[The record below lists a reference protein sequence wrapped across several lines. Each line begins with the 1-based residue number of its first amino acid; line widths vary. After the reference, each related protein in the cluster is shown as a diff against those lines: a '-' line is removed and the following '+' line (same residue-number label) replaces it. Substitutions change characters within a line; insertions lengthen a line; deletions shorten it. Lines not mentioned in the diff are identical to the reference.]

1 MLWMLAAILIC
12 GASVFTACSSNDDNP
27 FQPVVQV
34 GIDKTN
40 FPDDNFWNYLLEQ
53 DYGKDGVLTEA
64 EIRNIT
70 VMDVSE
76 KEIKSLKG
84 IEYFTALRTL
94 NCSDN
99 ELTELDIS
107 GNTALD
113 TLDCS
118 YNELTEL
125 DLSKNTALRSLDC
138 GFNELT
144 ALDVSKNTA
153 LRSLDCDDNKL
164 TSLDISKNTELT
176 HLDCGFN
183 ELTSLDISKNT
194 ALTYLYCD
202 DNKLTALDI
211 SKNTALTSL
220 SCDDNKLTAL
230 DISKNTA
237 LTRLSCSGN
246 SLTSLDL
253 SKNMALKKLLCF
265 KNQISGQNMDALI
278 GSLRQ
283 NESEEFCAFY
293 VMDGNEPNQNVCTK
307 SQAAAA
313 KAKGWLPQYWDEDEK
328 AWLEYEGSE

>member
-118 YNELTEL
+118 YNELTAL
-125 DLSKNTALRSLDC
+125 DVSKNTALDSLDC
-138 GFNELT
+138 SVNELT

-153 LRSLDCDDNKL
+153 LNVL
-164 TSLDISKNTELT
+164 TC
-176 HLDCGFN
+176 CG
-183 ELTSLDISKNT
+183 
-194 ALTYLYCD
+194 
-202 DNKLTALDI
+202 
-211 SKNTALTSL
+211 
-220 SCDDNKLTAL
+220 
-230 DISKNTA
+230 
-237 LTRLSCSGN
+237 
-246 SLTSLDL
+246 
-253 SKNMALKKLLCF
+253 
-265 KNQISGQNMDALI
+265 NQISGQNMDDLI
-278 GSLRQ
+278 SGLPQHDTS
-283 NESEEFCAFY
+283 
-293 VMDGNEPNQNVCTK
+293 DPNFFGVYDNSKGDEGNVCTK
-307 SQAAAA
+307 SQVAAA
-313 KAKGWLPQYWDEDEK
+313 KAKGWMPKYLHEYEYEEEDGEIEVGVE
-328 AWLEYEGSE
+328 WLEYEGSE

>member
-118 YNELTEL
+118 YNELT
-125 DLSKNTALRSLDC
+125 
-138 GFNELT
+138 

-153 LRSLDCDDNKL
+153 LRSLDCRFNEL
-164 TSLDISKNTELT
+164 TALDISVNKALTE
-176 HLDCGFN
+176 LDCGFN

-194 ALTYLYCD
+194 ALTYLYCGF
-202 DNKLTALDI
+202 NE
-211 SKNTALTSL
+211 
-220 SCDDNKLTAL
+220 
-230 DISKNTA
+230 
-237 LTRLSCSGN
+237 
-246 SLTSLDL
+246 LTSLDL
-253 SKNMALKKLLCF
+253 SKNMALEKLLCF

-328 AWLEYEGSE
+328 AWLEYEGSASS

>member
-1 MLWMLAAILIC
+1 MLWMLTAILIC

-118 YNELTEL
+118 YNELTAL
-125 DLSKNTALRSLDC
+125 DVSKNTALRSLDC

-144 ALDVSKNTA
+144 ALD
-153 LRSLDCDDNKL
+153 
-164 TSLDISKNTELT
+164 
-176 HLDCGFN
+176 
-183 ELTSLDISKNT
+183 ISKNT
-194 ALTYLYCD
+194 ALTYLRC
-202 DNKLTALDI
+202 I
-211 SKNTALTSL
+211 
-220 SCDDNKLTAL
+220 
-230 DISKNTA
+230 
-237 LTRLSCSGN
+237 GN

-253 SKNMALKKLLCF
+253 SKNTALTYLQCYGDDLTALDISKK
-265 KNQISGQNMDALI
+265 D
-278 GSLRQ
+278 R
-283 NESEEFCAFY
+283 
-293 VMDGNEPNQNVCTK
+293 K
-307 SQAAAA
+307 STRLNSSHEIPSRMPSSA
-313 KAKGWLPQYWDEDEK
+313 
-328 AWLEYEGSE
+328 

>member
-1 MLWMLAAILIC
+1 MLWMLTAILIC

-118 YNELTEL
+118 YNELT
-125 DLSKNTALRSLDC
+125 
-138 GFNELT
+138 

-153 LRSLDCDDNKL
+153 LRSLDCSFNELTSLDISKNTALTYLDCDDNKL
-164 TSLDISKNTELT
+164 TSLDLSVNTELT

-194 ALTYLYCD
+194 A
-202 DNKLTALDI
+202 
-211 SKNTALTSL
+211 
-220 SCDDNKLTAL
+220 
-230 DISKNTA
+230 
-237 LTRLSCSGN
+237 
-246 SLTSLDL
+246 
-253 SKNMALKKLLCF
+253 
-265 KNQISGQNMDALI
+265 
-278 GSLRQ
+278 
-283 NESEEFCAFY
+283 
-293 VMDGNEPNQNVCTK
+293 
-307 SQAAAA
+307 
-313 KAKGWLPQYWDEDEK
+313 
-328 AWLEYEGSE
+328 

>member
-118 YNELTEL
+118 YNELTALDVSKNTALRSLDCSINELTEL
-125 DLSKNTALRSLDC
+125 DVSKNTALRSLDC

-153 LRSLDCDDNKL
+153 LRSLDC
-164 TSLDISKNTELT
+164 
-176 HLDCGFN
+176 GFN
-183 ELTSLDISKNT
+183 ELTALDISKNT
-194 ALTYLYCD
+194 ALTYLYCGF
-202 DNKLTALDI
+202 NE
-211 SKNTALTSL
+211 
-220 SCDDNKLTAL
+220 
-230 DISKNTA
+230 
-237 LTRLSCSGN
+237 
-246 SLTSLDL
+246 LTSLDL
-253 SKNMALKKLLCF
+253 SKNMALEKLLCF

-328 AWLEYEGSE
+328 DWLEYEGSE

>member
-118 YNELTEL
+118 YNELT
-125 DLSKNTALRSLDC
+125 A
-138 GFNELT
+138 
-144 ALDVSKNTA
+144 
-153 LRSLDCDDNKL
+153 
-164 TSLDISKNTELT
+164 LDISKNTALTVLRCGSNELT
-176 HLDCGFN
+176 SLDLSVNKALTELYCDDN
-183 ELTSLDISKNT
+183 KLTSLDISKNT
-194 ALTYLYCD
+194 ALTYLYCGF
-202 DNKLTALDI
+202 NE
-211 SKNTALTSL
+211 
-220 SCDDNKLTAL
+220 
-230 DISKNTA
+230 
-237 LTRLSCSGN
+237 
-246 SLTSLDL
+246 LTSLDL
-253 SKNMALKKLLCF
+253 SKNMALEKLLCF

-283 NESEEFCAFY
+283 NESEEFCEFY

-313 KAKGWLPQYWDEDEK
+313 KAKGWLPQYWDEDEE
-328 AWLEYEGSE
+328 AWLEYEGSASS

>member
-118 YNELTEL
+118 YNELT
-125 DLSKNTALRSLDC
+125 
-138 GFNELT
+138 

-153 LRSLDCDDNKL
+153 L
-164 TSLDISKNTELT
+164 
-176 HLDCGFN
+176 
-183 ELTSLDISKNT
+183 
-194 ALTYLYCD
+194 TYLSCD

-237 LTRLSCSGN
+237 LTRLYCGFNELTSLDISKNTALTYLYCGFN
-246 SLTSLDL
+246 ELTSLDL
-253 SKNMALKKLLCF
+253 SKNMALENLLCF

-313 KAKGWLPQYWDEDEK
+313 KAKGWLPLYWDEDEED
-328 AWLEYEGSE
+328 WLEYEGS

>member
-118 YNELTEL
+118 YNELTAL
-125 DLSKNTALRSLDC
+125 DVSKNTALRSLDC

-144 ALDVSKNTA
+144 ALDISKNTA
-153 LRSLDCDDNKL
+153 LTYLRCIGNS
-164 TSLDISKNTELT
+164 
-176 HLDCGFN
+176 
-183 ELTSLDISKNT
+183 LTSLDISKNT
-194 ALTYLYCD
+194 ALQLLQCSGND
-202 DNKLTALDI
+202 LTALDV
-211 SKNTALTSL
+211 SANTSL
-220 SCDDNKLTAL
+220 VYMACDSNQLAT
-230 DISKNTA
+230 
-237 LTRLSCSGN
+237 
-246 SLTSLDL
+246 LDL

-283 NESEEFCAFY
+283 NESEEFCEFY

-313 KAKGWLPQYWDEDEK
+313 KAKGWLPQYWDEDEEV
-328 AWLEYEGSE
+328 WQEYEGSASS

>member
-99 ELTELDIS
+99 ELTELD
-107 GNTALD
+107 
-113 TLDCS
+113 
-118 YNELTEL
+118 
-125 DLSKNTALRSLDC
+125 
-138 GFNELT
+138 
-144 ALDVSKNTA
+144 
-153 LRSLDCDDNKL
+153 
-164 TSLDISKNTELT
+164 
-176 HLDCGFN
+176 
-183 ELTSLDISKNT
+183 
-194 ALTYLYCD
+194 
-202 DNKLTALDI
+202 
-211 SKNTALTSL
+211 
-220 SCDDNKLTAL
+220 
-230 DISKNTA
+230 
-237 LTRLSCSGN
+237 
-246 SLTSLDL
+246 L
-253 SKNMALKKLLCF
+253 SKNMALENLLCF

-313 KAKGWLPQYWDEDEK
+313 KAKGWLPRYWDEDEE

>member
-113 TLDCS
+113 TLDC
-118 YNELTEL
+118 
-125 DLSKNTALRSLDC
+125 
-138 GFNELT
+138 GFNE
-144 ALDVSKNTA
+144 
-153 LRSLDCDDNKL
+153 
-164 TSLDISKNTELT
+164 
-176 HLDCGFN
+176 
-183 ELTSLDISKNT
+183 
-194 ALTYLYCD
+194 
-202 DNKLTALDI
+202 
-211 SKNTALTSL
+211 
-220 SCDDNKLTAL
+220 
-230 DISKNTA
+230 
-237 LTRLSCSGN
+237 
-246 SLTSLDL
+246 LTSLDL
-253 SKNMALKKLLCF
+253 SKNMALEKLLCF

-313 KAKGWLPQYWDEDEK
+313 KAKGWLPKYWDEDEK
-328 AWLEYEGSE
+328 AWLEYEGSEPIREKK

>member
-113 TLDCS
+113 TLDC
-118 YNELTEL
+118 
-125 DLSKNTALRSLDC
+125 

-144 ALDVSKNTA
+144 A
-153 LRSLDCDDNKL
+153 
-164 TSLDISKNTELT
+164 LDISKNTELT
-176 HLDCGFN
+176 
-183 ELTSLDISKNT
+183 
-194 ALTYLYCD
+194 YLRC
-202 DNKLTALDI
+202 I
-211 SKNTALTSL
+211 
-220 SCDDNKLTAL
+220 
-230 DISKNTA
+230 
-237 LTRLSCSGN
+237 GN

-253 SKNMALKKLLCF
+253 SKNTALTYLQCYGDDLTALDISKNPGEVMRLCKKIY
-265 KNQISGQNMDALI
+265 QREAL
-278 GSLRQ
+278 R
-283 NESEEFCAFY
+283 
-293 VMDGNEPNQNVCTK
+293 
-307 SQAAAA
+307 
-313 KAKGWLPQYWDEDEK
+313 
-328 AWLEYEGSE
+328 YEGEIKKTK

>member
-113 TLDCS
+113 TLDCR
-118 YNELTEL
+118 YNE
-125 DLSKNTALRSLDC
+125 
-138 GFNELT
+138 
-144 ALDVSKNTA
+144 
-153 LRSLDCDDNKL
+153 
-164 TSLDISKNTELT
+164 
-176 HLDCGFN
+176 
-183 ELTSLDISKNT
+183 
-194 ALTYLYCD
+194 
-202 DNKLTALDI
+202 
-211 SKNTALTSL
+211 
-220 SCDDNKLTAL
+220 
-230 DISKNTA
+230 
-237 LTRLSCSGN
+237 
-246 SLTSLDL
+246 LTSLDL
-253 SKNMALKKLLCF
+253 SKNMALENLLCF

-313 KAKGWLPQYWDEDEK
+313 KAKGWLPKYWDEDEK